1 MNGLSSWCAAL
12 SAALLAAHPSVSHAQ
27 ELGRL
32 FFTPQERAALDARR
46 KTNLPD
52 KPAAANAEAQRARV
66 DGYVLRPEGNSTV
79 WVNGAPHTGDARIA
93 RDAQGIGRVAVPGMT
108 EGLRV
113 GESYDAASGEVS
125 DLLGGGELHVVPSH
139 KAAR

>member
-1 MNGLSSWCAAL
+1 VITTRSLGLL
-12 SAALLAAHPSVSHAQ
+12 FGALLVALPGAPHAQ

-46 KTNLPD
+46 KANLPD
-52 KPAAANAEAQRARV
+52 KAARANAEAQRARV

-79 WVNGAPHTGDARIA
+79 WVNGAPHARDARIA
-93 RDAQGIGRVAVPGMT
+93 RDMQGTWRVAVPGMT
-108 EGLRV
+108 DGLRV